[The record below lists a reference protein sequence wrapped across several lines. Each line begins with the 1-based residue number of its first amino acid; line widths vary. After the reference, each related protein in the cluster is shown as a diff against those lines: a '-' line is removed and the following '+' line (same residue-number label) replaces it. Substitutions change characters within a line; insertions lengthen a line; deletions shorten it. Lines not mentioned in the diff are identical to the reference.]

1 MMITN
6 DCFENSKRV
15 KNMTF
20 DKIYNNLKSLVRVA
34 LASTHIY
41 IYIYI
46 ETLLKKMVKMS
57 NTTYSLTS
65 ILVKLIMM
73 SNTTYSLAKFTC
85 LTKVICILNQRKPIK
100 ITF

>member
-41 IYIYI
+41 IYIYRNV
-46 ETLLKKMVKMS
+46 TKKNGK
-57 NTTYSLTS
+57 NE
-65 ILVKLIMM
+65 
-73 SNTTYSLAKFTC
+73 
-85 LTKVICILNQRKPIK
+85 
-100 ITF
+100 

>member
-46 ETLLKKMVKMS
+46 YRNVTKKNGK
-57 NTTYSLTS
+57 NE
-65 ILVKLIMM
+65 
-73 SNTTYSLAKFTC
+73 
-85 LTKVICILNQRKPIK
+85 
-100 ITF
+100 

>member
-1 MMITN
+1 
-6 DCFENSKRV
+6 
-15 KNMTF
+15 MTF
-20 DKIYNNLKSLVRVA
+20 DKIYNNLNIISA
-34 LASTHIY
+34 CSFSFNPYIY
-41 IYIYI
+41 IYIYRNV
-46 ETLLKKMVKMS
+46 TKKMVKMS